1 MKIDKLKSM
10 IKEAVKEAVREEI
23 KEILTEAVS
32 TASTPVRQESKP
44 IVQKVQK
51 PRFKAKGDPIMEM
64 LNMTQQSM
72 TREDFSNVMGGET
85 QPIAPQANFMTNS
98 IPTGPQ
104 HGIDISKLDFEGKAA
119 AVYNKSIEKDKFRVG
134 A

>member
-10 IKEAVKEAVREEI
+10 IKEAVREAVREEI

-51 PRFKAKGDPIMEM
+51 PRFKAIIFLYIIQVFASCRYLKGR
-64 LNMTQQSM
+64 NMDYFVT
-72 TREDFSNVMGGET
+72 
-85 QPIAPQANFMTNS
+85 
-98 IPTGPQ
+98 
-104 HGIDISKLDFEGKAA
+104 K
-119 AVYNKSIEKDKFRVG
+119 
-134 A
+134 